1 MRHFRPVSALL
12 AVLVLSAPAYA
23 GEDITLEQLPAAV
36 KATVQREVKTGQILE
51 IERDQK
57 KGQPLF
63 EIEFLDAGVKWE
75 IHVAPDGKLLSRKED

>member
-1 MRHFRPVSALL
+1 MRHFPTVSALL
-12 AVLVLSAPAYA
+12 TVFAVAVPAYA

-36 KATVQREVKTGQILE
+36 KATVEREVKTGQILE

-57 KGQPLF
+57 KGQPIF

-75 IHVAPDGKLLSRKED
+75 IHVAPDGKLLNRKED